1 MIGTEAQRQFYLAA
15 AGIRMWYAREALPG
29 AAPSPAYDF
38 AEGESEPVSVPEAGP
53 APVRPAQEPG
63 KGRDHIARL
72 QSLMDGESSPQERSV
87 ARVAPEQ
94 AEPAEREAEAPVEE
108 AAVVAAEN
116 RVDTPAIPGLTLQVW
131 SGRHHL
137 LLATLSEQTSM
148 ALQQSLAG
156 NILGALNETSP
167 ETLDTLRWP
176 LFNNLSVGLN
186 NPSHLAALLADRL
199 QGHADKTVIVLGDA
213 GDWLVE
219 ALGREPDVQL
229 AASLAALAGDPGLKR
244 ELWAL
249 IKPCRRPS

>member
-29 AAPSPAYDF
+29 AAPSPDYDF
-38 AEGESEPVSVPEAGP
+38 AEGEAEPVSVPETGL

-72 QSLMDGESSPQERSV
+72 QSLMDGDSSPQERPVGLVES
-87 ARVAPEQ
+87 EQ
-94 AEPAEREAEAPVEE
+94 VESAEREAEAPIEE

-116 RVDTPAIPGLTLQVW
+116 RGDKPVIPSLTLQVW
-131 SGRHHL
+131 VGRHHL

-148 ALQQSLAG
+148 ALQQSLAA

-199 QGHADKTVIVLGDA
+199 QGHPDKTVIVLGDA
-213 GDWLVE
+213 GDWLTD

-229 AASLAALAGDPGLKR
+229 SAGLAALAGDPALKR

-249 IKPCRRPS
+249 IKPRRRLS